1 MSKSTWIFK
10 RIKAFKNSINGFEA
24 IIKEM
29 SFIDLGKYEAI
40 LSTSSRNSEMG
51 SKYKISNILAYK
63 FSTKLY
69 NIVKI
74 SKNERSLTCF
84 PAPHT

>member
-51 SKYKISNILAYK
+51 NKYKTSNILAYK

-84 PAPHT
+84 SAPHT